1 MKSPSSHHIFAADQ
15 PPRDDESN
23 AWPDDEGRKFFRG
36 CLIAALPSALLWWGM
51 ISLVRH
57 LL

>member
-1 MKSPSSHHIFAADQ
+1 MNDPSGHHIFAADRQ
-15 PPRDDESN
+15 SSDGKPD
-23 AWPDDEGRKFFRG
+23 AWPDDEGRNFFRG